1 MAQHKNIEEVTQLLC
16 LYGERVRT
24 ARMRRRWSQAN
35 LAERMNVERRTVS
48 RLEKGDAGV
57 TTGVLLRALWV
68 LGLWGT
74 AEGLADPAEDKAGI
88 FLEKQREPARAGRKR
103 REELDF

>member
-1 MAQHKNIEEVTQLLC
+1 MAQAVNPEDVTQLLR

-57 TTGVLLRALWV
+57 TIGVLLRALWV
-68 LGLWGT
+68 LGLWST
-74 AEGLADPAEDKAGI
+74 AARLADPAEDKAGI

-103 REELDF
+103 EEQLDF

>member
-1 MAQHKNIEEVTQLLC
+1 MAHAFTPVEVTEQLLV
-16 LYGERVRT
+16 YGERVRT

-48 RLEKGDAGV
+48 RLEKGDPGV

-68 LGLWGT
+68 LGLWST

-88 FLEKQREPARAGRKR
+88 FLEKQREPARVGRGTKG
-103 REELDF
+103 ELDF